1 MLNKFILIASALLFV
16 TCGAKDGKETK
27 ETVGHQPQEANNDQT
42 KKPYVKDVHSHANI
56 NEVSCTH
63 LFLDIR
69 VDFTK
74 KVIDGVAHFDI
85 QSHGGDKMIFDSK
98 YITINKIVLNDN
110 TEAKFEL
117 GKEDELLGT
126 AITVP
131 INKDTK
137 KVSIYYTTTE
147 KSEALQW
154 LEPAQTAGKKMPYL
168 FTQGEA
174 ILTRTWIPCQDTPG
188 SRITYKARVTVPKDM
203 MAVMSAKNPMEK
215 NGTGV
220 YEYEMKQPIPTYLI
234 ALAAGDLE
242 FQSLGNRTGVYTE
255 PSMLKKCADELI
267 DTEKML
273 EVAEK
278 LYGPYKWDRYDIIV
292 LPPSFPF
299 GGMENPRLTFA
310 TPTIIAGDRS
320 LTSLIAHEMAH
331 SWSGNLVTN
340 ATWNDF
346 WLNEGFTVYIERR
359 IMEELY
365 GRDYSE
371 MLAQL
376 GKQDLLEEIDGLKE
390 GNPDDTKLKLDLTD
404 RSPDDGM
411 TEVAYEKGAFFL
423 RMLEETAGREKF
435 DNFLKGYFAKHQFQT
450 MTTEEFLTYL
460 DNELIKKEN
469 LKVNVDEWV
478 YGKEIPANCA
488 KVDAIKF
495 KKVEENLESYKKG
508 SKASSLTTTGW
519 STHEWLHFIK
529 NLPAT
534 LTQDQLADLDN
545 TFKLTESGNAEI
557 LCAWLEIAINNNYK
571 KAYPKVED
579 FLTHVGRR
587 KFLTPLYKAMVK
599 TEEGKKMAKNI
610 YTKARPGY
618 HFVATNTIDKIVN
631 WQ

>member
-1 MLNKFILIASALLFV
+1 MLNKFILIGTALILIS
-16 TCGAKDGKETK
+16 CGGKEGK
-27 ETVGHQPQEANNDQT
+27 DTVGNQPQDTNHDET
-42 KKPYVKDVHSHANI
+42 KKVYVKDVHSNSNI

-63 LFLDIR
+63 LFLDIN
-69 VDFTK
+69 VDFSK
-74 KVIDGVAHFDI
+74 KVIDGVAHYDI
-85 QSHGGDKMIFDSK
+85 QSHGGDTMIFDSK
-98 YITINKIVLNDN
+98 YITIHKVMLNEKD
-110 TEAKFEL
+110 EAKFTL
-117 GKEDELLGT
+117 GKEEELLGT
-126 AITVP
+126 AIIVP

-137 KVSIYYTTTE
+137 KVSIYYTTTD

-154 LEPAQTAGKKMPYL
+154 LEPAQTAGKRSPYL

-188 SRITYKARVTVPKDM
+188 SRITYKARVKVPKDM
-203 MAVMSAKNPMEK
+203 MAVMSAKNPMKK
-215 NGTGV
+215 NDSGI
-220 YEYEMKQPIPTYLI
+220 YEYEMVQPIPTYLI

-242 FQSLGNRTGVYTE
+242 YKELGKRTGVYTE
-255 PSMLKKCADELI
+255 PSMIQKCADELI

-365 GRDYSE
+365 GREYSE

-376 GKQDLLEEIDGLKE
+376 GKQDLMEEIDGLKE

-435 DNFLKGYFAKHQFQT
+435 DAFLRGYFAKHQFQT
-450 MTTEEFLTYL
+450 MTTEEFVAYL
-460 DNELIKKEN
+460 DKELIQKEG

-478 YGKEIPANCA
+478 YGNEIPANCA
-488 KVDAIKF
+488 IIESVKF
-495 KKVEENLESYKKG
+495 KKVEENLDAFNKG
-508 SKASSLTTTGW
+508 TKAATLSVEGW

-534 LTQDQLADLDN
+534 MTAEQMVDLDN
-545 TFKLTESGNAEI
+545 AYKFTESGNAEI
-557 LCAWLEIAINNNYK
+557 LCAWLEISINNKYK

-599 TEEGKKMAKNI
+599 TDEGKKMATTI
-610 YTKARPGY
+610 YKKARPGY
-618 HFVATNTIDKIVN
+618 HFVATNTIDKIVD
-631 WQ
+631 WH